1 MQTMKQTLLL
11 LIMAMLCLSF
21 VLENKTDSLQ
31 DGLVAHYN
39 FNNCDARDLT
49 DNASDGKLFGD
60 VTCWCGIEDDGLL
73 FDGVNDYVE
82 FHGMV
87 NRYFTTS
94 DFSLSFFIRTDQYAF
109 FQQSLFSKREDCGE
123 DHVLDF
129 LLDRNKKIINT
140 KVQQSEYKGY
150 KDISPEIEDGGWYH
164 IALVRE
170 GQAARTYVNGN
181 LHKSVSR
188 CSGVDLSNGA
198 ILSFSNSPCLD
209 GRTQRFKGILDEV
222 RVYDRAITDEEVQAI
237 YSLTPIEKAFTDCM
251 T

>member
-1 MQTMKQTLLL
+1 MKQTLLL
-11 LIMAMLCLSF
+11 LLLAMSCLSF

-49 DNASDGKLFGD
+49 KNASDGKMFGD

-73 FDGVNDYVE
+73 FDGFNDYVE
-82 FHGMV
+82 FHGIV
-87 NRYFTTS
+87 NRYFTSS
-94 DFSLSFFIRTDQYAF
+94 DFSISFFIRTDQYSF

-129 LLDRNKKIINT
+129 LLDRNKKIIDT
-140 KVQQSEYKGY
+140 KVQQSEYKLY

-170 GQAARTYVNGN
+170 GQEARTYVNGS
-181 LHKSVSR
+181 LQKAVSR
-188 CSGVDLSNGA
+188 CSGVDLSNEA
-198 ILSFSNSPCLD
+198 VLSFSNTPCLD
-209 GRTQRFKGILDEV
+209 GRTQRFKGILDEF
-222 RVYDRAITDEEVQAI
+222 RVYDRAISDDEVQAI
-237 YSLTPIEKAFTDCM
+237 YELTPIEKAYTDCM
-251 T
+251 S